1 MGIARQYCAELDKN
15 MRSWI
20 NQNAAPQQVDVLLF
34 EAFSNHCLANT
45 VEPLRAA
52 NGFAGR
58 EIYRWRF
65 LSLDG
70 GIVASSS
77 GMPVAS
83 HGRLAEASGD
93 LLIVMP
99 SYRYAD
105 HASVAA
111 SRALRAAAGRY
122 KVMAGFDTGS
132 WLLAAAGLLDGRQA
146 TIHWEVLDRFA
157 EAFPEVRSRRE
168 RHVVDGN
175 RVTCSGALA
184 AFDLIMELIGERHG
198 QALRLEVATLFMAP
212 EATGGHGPQEGVLAR
227 SRTVA
232 RAVAVMQENLEVP
245 LTISRIARAVGRSQK
260 DLETRMR
267 GQMGATPQAV
277 YRRLRLIHARKL
289 VLESDMAV
297 AEIALRCGY
306 QDASA
311 MTRAFRQEFGDTPR
325 GLRKA

>member
-1 MGIARQYCAELDKN
+1 
-15 MRSWI
+15 MRTWV
-20 NQNAAPQQVDVLLF
+20 NQHAAPQQVDVLLF
-34 EAFSNHCLANT
+34 EDFSNHCLANT

-70 GIVASSS
+70 GVVASSS
-77 GMPVAS
+77 GMQVAS
-83 HGRLAEASGD
+83 HGQLSKVSGD
-93 LLIVMP
+93 VLIVMP
-99 SYRYAD
+99 SYRFDD
-105 HASVAA
+105 HATVETR
-111 SRALRAAAGRY
+111 RALRAAAGRY
-122 KVMAGFDTGS
+122 NTLAGFDTGS
-132 WLLAAAGLLDGRQA
+132 WLLADAGLLDHRKA
-146 TIHWEVLDRFA
+146 TIHWDVFERFSETFPDV
-157 EAFPEVRSRRE
+157 EARRE

-175 RVTCSGALA
+175 RVTSSGALA
-184 AFDLIMELIGERHG
+184 AFDLILELIGERHG

-212 EATGGHGPQEGVLAR
+212 EATGGQTAQEGVLAR

-245 LTISRIARAVGRSQK
+245 LTIARIARAVGRSQK
-260 DLETRMR
+260 DLEARMR
-267 GQMGATPQAV
+267 AQLGATPQAV
-277 YRRLRLIHARKL
+277 YRRLRLIQARKL

-311 MTRAFRQEFGDTPR
+311 MTRAFRDEFGDTPR
-325 GLRKA
+325 GLRRG